1 MTISEE
7 RIVELA
13 QQYLSKLQRANEE
26 EFAINKPGIGKDYY
40 EFLDGLDSECSHL
53 ADCYRIGY
61 QNEEV
66 EADLES
72 ALDVANIKVDRES
85 KEYKLLISKFLFAA
99 TEACFQ
105 RLSMY
110 KGDFDYKLEI
120 TKLATE
126 EQPELSTRKNR
137 KTTTELQNY
146 VNVIARE
153 VMEKYPDN
161 QKQYLAV
168 DVSDILES
176 KHNIKRKSSTILRDY
191 LSNYP
196 DFW

>member
-13 QQYLSKLQRANEE
+13 QKYLSKLQRVNEE
-26 EFAINKPGIGKDYY
+26 EFATNKPGVGQDYY
-40 EFLDGLDSECSHL
+40 DFLDGLESECFHL
-53 ADCYRIGY
+53 ADDYRIGY
-61 QNEEV
+61 QNKEV

-72 ALDVANIKVDRES
+72 ALKAANIKIDRES
-85 KEYKLLISKFLFAA
+85 KEYKLLISKFLFVA

-126 EQPELSTRKNR
+126 EPLIKKQAKTLAIQEEINKIAKEEMSKTPTLVKYKLADFVAIRLVEEKKILNPPKLEAIRKNYL
-137 KTTTELQNY
+137 T
-146 VNVIARE
+146 
-153 VMEKYPDN
+153 KYPN
-161 QKQYLAV
+161 
-168 DVSDILES
+168 
-176 KHNIKRKSSTILRDY
+176 
-191 LSNYP
+191 
-196 DFW
+196 F

>member
-1 MTISEE
+1 MSISEE

-13 QQYLSKLQRANEE
+13 QQYLSKLQRANEI
-26 EFAINKPGIGKDYY
+26 EFATFKPGVGEDYY
-40 EFLDGLDSECSHL
+40 DFLDGLDSECFHL

-120 TKLATE
+120 TKLGAE
-126 EQPELSTRKNR
+126 EPLIKKRV
-137 KTTTELQNY
+137 KTIAIQEE
-146 VNVIARE
+146 VNKIAKE
-153 VMEKYPDN
+153 IMDKYPTTPRQN
-161 QKQYLAV
+161 LA
-168 DVSDILES
+168 DEIASILE
-176 KHNIKRKSSTILRDY
+176 KENKFLNPPKYEAIRKKY
-191 LSNYP
+191 LTTYP
-196 DFW
+196 NF

>member
-110 KGDFDYKLEI
+110 KGDFDYKLEF
-120 TKLATE
+120 TKLVTE
-126 EQPELSTRKNR
+126 EQPVLSTRKKR
-137 KTTTELQNY
+137 KSTTELQNY

-176 KHNIKRKSSTILRDY
+176 KHGIKKKPSTILRDY
-191 LSNYP
+191 LGKFPN
-196 DFW
+196 F